1 MQDVLIFGHKK
12 PDTDSVT
19 SAIALAELKKE
30 LGIHATPYV
39 LGNINNETK
48 FVLDYFKIPE
58 PKYLNDVKLQIK
70 DLNYDKDLKLYKN
83 LSIYNSYKYMNEYNI
98 STLPIVDELNKF
110 CGAVSMKDIA
120 KYLVDNEGEHLDTS
134 YENIKDVIDGE
145 EILKFNNEI
154 NGNIIFAAFK
164 STTFIETINLDKDTV
179 LIVGDRHSIIEYAVM
194 RGIKLLII
202 TGNGNIKEEHLEIA
216 KKNHVNIIRTKY
228 LSYKTTRLI
237 PLTNYVSTIAN
248 KDIITV
254 NVLDYVDDLINII
267 NKTKRSNYPVINKEN
282 ECLGLVKHSN
292 IHEIKRKKVILVDHN
307 EKEQSIDTLSEADII
322 EIVDHHKLGVINTQ
336 FPISVRNMPVG
347 SSNTI
352 IYEMYLE
359 NNVKIKKN
367 IAGIMLAGIIS
378 DTLLFKSPTTT
389 ESDIEAA
396 TELSKICNVNYKIFA
411 SEMFDAGSSIVGKS
425 IEEIIFGDFKNFTID
440 NKRIGISQLMSTNA
454 KEILSNI
461 DEYVKTINNLAKIND
476 YHVLAL
482 FVTDI
487 INQGSY
493 IIYSGNSKSIL
504 SESLNID
511 NITEG
516 YYLENVVSR
525 KKQVIP
531 NIMEYLEKK

>member
-12 PDTDSVT
+12 PDTDAVT
-19 SAIALAELKKE
+19 SAIALAELKRG

-70 DLNYDKDLKLYKN
+70 DLNYDKDLKLNKN
-83 LSIYNSYKYMNEYNI
+83 LSIYNSYKYMSEYNI
-98 STLPIVDELNKF
+98 STLPIVDDANKF
-110 CGAVSMKDIA
+110 SGAVSMKDIA
-120 KYLVDNEGEHLDTS
+120 KYLVDNDGGYLNTS
-134 YENIKDVIDGE
+134 YDNIKDVIDGE
-145 EILKFNNEI
+145 EVLRFDNKID
-154 NGNIIFAAFK
+154 GNIIFASFK
-164 STTFIETINLDKDTV
+164 STTFIETINLDKDTI

-202 TGNGNIKEEHLEIA
+202 TGNGNIKEEHLNIA
-216 KKNHVNIIRTKY
+216 KKNHVNIIRTKH

-237 PLTNYVSTIAN
+237 PLTNYVSTISN

-254 NVLDYVDDLINII
+254 NEMDYVDDLINII
-267 NKTKRSNYPVINKEN
+267 NKTKRSNYPVINKDN
-282 ECLGLVKHSN
+282 VCLGLVKQSN

-307 EKEQSIDTLSEADII
+307 EKEQSIDSLAEADII
-322 EIVDHHKLGVINTQ
+322 EIVDHHKLGLINTQ
-336 FPISVRNMPVG
+336 YPISVRNMPVG
-347 SSNTI
+347 STNTI
-352 IYEMYLE
+352 VYKMYKE

-389 ESDIEAA
+389 ESDIESA
-396 TELSKICNVNYKIFA
+396 TELSKLCNVNYKVFA
-411 SEMFDAGSSIVGKS
+411 SEMFDAGSIVTGKS

-440 NKRIGISQLMSTNA
+440 NKRIGISQLMSTNP
-454 KEILSNI
+454 KEILNNI

-476 YHVLAL
+476 YQVLAL
-482 FVTDI
+482 FITDI

-493 IIYSGNSKSIL
+493 LIYSNNSKTIL
-504 SESLNID
+504 KESMNIENLN
-511 NITEG
+511 EG
-516 YYLENVVSR
+516 YYLENIVSR